1 MAGLEGTIKTPIGPV
16 QKKTALLIG
25 GGVVVIGAI
34 VWYRQRQAGDTG
46 DAITQEAA
54 INPATGYPYGSAE
67 DAAALAAQASY
78 VSPPA
83 SGGGG
88 SGSIPP
94 SNLSFSTNG
103 QWTQAV
109 IEYMITNSLIEDAGA
124 MSAALGKYLTGAYVT
139 DAQVSLIQQAI
150 AVQGFPPL
158 SGPNGYPP
166 SLNRNPPT
174 SPATPTVTLK
184 APTGLRIASKG
195 QTTFLVDWT
204 KVEGANGYKVKV
216 SGGGIS
222 KEYFPLD
229 DWDTIAGLKKN
240 TEYTITVNGLTPS
253 PRKNG
258 PTASIKARTNK

>member
-16 QKKTALLIG
+16 QKKTALLLG

-34 VWYRQRQAGDTG
+34 VWYRQRQMGSESTP
-46 DAITQEAA
+46 TEQTE

-67 DAAALAAQASY
+67 DAAALAAQAAY

-83 SGGGG
+83 SSGGG
-88 SGSIPP
+88 SSNVPP
-94 SNLSFSTNG
+94 SNLSFSSNG

-109 IEYMITNSLIEDAGA
+109 IEYMITNSLLEDTGA

-150 AVQGFPPL
+150 AVQGFPPIA
-158 SGPNGYPP
+158 GANGYPP
-166 SLNRNPPT
+166 SLNRNAPA
-174 SPATPTVTLK
+174 SPANPTTTLK

-195 QTTFLVDWT
+195 QTTFLVDWN

-216 SGGGIS
+216 AGGGIS

-240 TEYTITVNGLTPS
+240 TKYTITVNALTPS

-258 PTASIKARTNK
+258 PTASITATTNK